1 MCCLSPPGVS
11 GCRCYGEIEV
21 SGAPTPGRTASGALD
36 MSSLPSAAEQRML
49 QQMRETP
56 VHPPYGRLRRL
67 VPLGATVAGLWLRWR
82 WLRLQRR
89 RHGME
94 AMAEATHRFHQRA
107 AESVVKR
114 AVKQQ
119 GLIIK
124 TCQFLG
130 SRADVLMDEYVTT
143 LSLVHDQVPP
153 RPWDEIRPVVERE
166 LGGEVDT
173 LFAEFGRE
181 PIAAASLAQVYR
193 ARLHDGTAVAVK
205 VQYPGI
211 DRIVDWDLQAIRLL
225 ANVWSKFETVIDFR
239 PIAAEMSRYAPDEV
253 DFVHEAD
260 AASALREM
268 LADRDDVVIPRI
280 HRALST
286 RKVITM
292 DFIDGIKV
300 SNVTALRAAGI
311 DTAAVADTLIDLF
324 NEMILR
330 RGMFHA
336 DPHPGNV
343 FVIPPASPGTPAKVA
358 LVDFGLTKRLPDE
371 FRQQMIVLTSAIV
384 AQQPEAI
391 SSTMSDMGFKTREEN
406 AETYTA
412 LGEAFLGDV
421 LRSGKAYADQAMV
434 AEVNQRLGK
443 VLRANPLID
452 VPGDVI
458 LIARVMGLLSGLGR
472 TLESKTDLLDAL
484 MPYLDPD
491 ADASGASA

>member
-1 MCCLSPPGVS
+1 MTVTPLS
-11 GCRCYGEIEV
+11 
-21 SGAPTPGRTASGALD
+21 
-36 MSSLPSAAEQRML
+36 AEQRML
-49 QQMRETP
+49 RQLRETP
-56 VHPPYGRLRRL
+56 IRPPYGRLRRL

-89 RHGME
+89 RQGVE

-107 AESVVKR
+107 AEAVVRR
-114 AVKQQ
+114 AIRQQ

-153 RPWDEIRPVVERE
+153 RPWSEMRPVIERE
-166 LGGEVDT
+166 LGGTVDA
-173 LFAEFGRE
+173 LYAEFDPE

-211 DRIVDWDLQAIRLL
+211 ERIVQWDLQAITLL
-225 ANVWSKFETVIDFR
+225 ANVWSKFENVIDFR
-239 PIAAEMSRYAPDEV
+239 PIAAEMRRYAPDEV
-253 DFVHEAD
+253 DFVHEAG
-260 AASALREM
+260 AAEAMRSM
-268 LADRDDVVIPRI
+268 LADRDDVLVPRI
-280 HRALST
+280 YRDLSA
-286 RKVITM
+286 RRVLTM
-292 DFIDGIKV
+292 DFVEGIKISDV
-300 SNVTALRAAGI
+300 VALRAAGI
-311 DTAAVADTLIDLF
+311 DTAAVADALIDLF

-343 FVIPPASPGTPAKVA
+343 FVIPPKTPGGKATIA
-358 LVDFGLTKRLPDE
+358 LVDFGLTKRIPDE

-384 AQQPEAI
+384 TQQPEAI
-391 SSTMSDMGFKTREEN
+391 SSTMSDMGFRTREEN
-406 AETYTA
+406 VETYTA

-434 AEVNQRLGK
+434 AEVNQRLGR
-443 VLRANPLID
+443 VLRANPLVD

-472 TLESKTDLLDAL
+472 TLESKTDLLEAL
-484 MPYLDPD
+484 LPYLDPD
-491 ADASGASA
+491 AEAASSAV

>member
-1 MCCLSPPGVS
+1 MTSTPLS
-11 GCRCYGEIEV
+11 
-21 SGAPTPGRTASGALD
+21 
-36 MSSLPSAAEQRML
+36 AEQRML
-49 QQMRETP
+49 RQMRETP
-56 VHPPYGRLRRL
+56 VRPPYGRLRRL
-67 VPLGATVAGLWLRWR
+67 VPLGLTVLGLWLRWR
-82 WLRLQRR
+82 WLRIQRR
-89 RHGME
+89 RHGVE

-107 AESVVKR
+107 AEAVVRR
-114 AVKQQ
+114 AIRQQ

-130 SRADVLMDEYVTT
+130 SRADVLMDEYVVT

-153 RPWDEIRPVVERE
+153 RPWSEIRPVIESE
-166 LGGEVDT
+166 LGGAVDT
-173 LFAEFGRE
+173 VFAEFDPE

-193 ARLHDGTAVAVK
+193 ARLHDGTEIAVK

-211 DRIVDWDLQAIRLL
+211 DRIVQWDLRSITLL
-225 ANVWSKFETVIDFR
+225 ANVWSRFENIIDFR
-239 PIAAEMSRYAPDEV
+239 PIAAEMRRYAPDEV

-260 AASALREM
+260 AAEALREM
-268 LADRDDVVIPRI
+268 LADRDDVLVPRI
-280 HRALST
+280 HRDFST
-286 RKVITM
+286 KKVITM
-292 DFIDGIKV
+292 DFVNGIKI
-300 SNVTALRAAGI
+300 SDVTALRAAGV

-343 FVIPPASPGTPAKVA
+343 FVIPPETAGGKAKIA
-358 LVDFGLTKRLPDE
+358 LVDFGLTKRIPDE

-391 SSTMSDMGFKTREEN
+391 STTMSDMGFRTRDESV
-406 AETYTA
+406 ETYIA

-434 AEVNQRLGK
+434 AEVNQRLGR

-472 TLESKTDLLDAL
+472 TLESKTDLIEAL
-484 MPYLDPD
+484 LPYLDPD
-491 ADASGASA
+491 AGTAESVI